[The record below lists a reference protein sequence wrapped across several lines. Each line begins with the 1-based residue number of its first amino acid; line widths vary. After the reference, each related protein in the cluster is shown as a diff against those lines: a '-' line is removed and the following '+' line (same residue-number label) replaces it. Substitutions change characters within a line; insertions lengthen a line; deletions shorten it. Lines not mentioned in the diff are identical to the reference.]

1 MSITSEIRLRVR
13 KEGDV
18 ALTQLSAKL
27 NDVAQRSVISN
38 KKFKDLATTLRNNDN
53 QIKTKSINALNDYS
67 RAWRELANSVDY
79 TSKEF
84 RQATREAQRFEQAAA
99 RAQGRRRG
107 GGAMAAAK
115 GVGAVAA
122 SGIFGG
128 PEGAIGALVGLP
140 FGPAGAAVGGA
151 IGAQVGQ
158 ARQALGGTASYAAD
172 LQKQR
177 LALQLVTKNA
187 EEYQRALKFIST
199 TSKELAIP
207 QDILTRQFTKLS
219 ASVLGAGGNVADTEK
234 AFKGVTAGIRGT
246 GGSLQDLDSALIATS
261 QVFSKGKVSAEE
273 LRQQIGERLPGAFS
287 LFAESLGMTPQ
298 ELDKALEKGQVSLQ
312 DFQKFAEKLF
322 NEYGDAAKTIADSP
336 AAAGDRL
343 KTALSNLSASIGT
356 LLQPIGAAFQTTFAN
371 IANAISAAADELNR
385 FFGIAGKAKMT
396 KITEALQREAATLTR
411 LEQKRTLIKGSPS
424 LTEKAMGIEP
434 ETLFLDRQIR
444 QAQANFDRL
453 QKELFGLQAVNRAAQ
468 GTRQDKPKGLPS
480 IDLGGGAKTKKA
492 KQDISKGLAEAQK
505 AALAEVNPIQKSILD
520 FEAKILAIREAGMPS
535 NKRSVEL
542 AEALAAFKKE
552 QEAIG
557 NKIAQGN
564 VQEFLKSEERNQQI
578 LETIQNLEIE
588 AGIIDKKQAKQIQK
602 DRLIAQLKQGN
613 NELTVEQLKRI
624 DKAYEGINAKTS
636 ESMQLFQ
643 QIGQNVVSSLSDA
656 FMSLFDQAKSLR
668 EVLADLLRSTA
679 RLFVEFGLRAG
690 MKSLF
695 PKLFATGGIMTV
707 NGPLPLK
714 RYASG
719 GIASSP
725 QLAMFGEGS
734 TPEAYVP
741 LPDGR
746 SIPVKMKGAG
756 AGESKVVVNV
766 DASGSNVQGND
777 QQASQL
783 GKAIGAAVQQELI
796 KQKKPGGL
804 LA

>member
-1 MSITSEIRLRVR
+1 MSVTSEIRLRVK

-128 PEGAIGALVGLP
+128 PEGAIGALIGLP

-177 LALQLVTKNA
+177 LALQLVTKDAA
-187 EEYQRALKFIST
+187 EYERALKFIST

-246 GGSLQDLDSALIATS
+246 GGSLQDLDSALTATS

-322 NEYGDAAKTIADSP
+322 SEYGDAAKTIADSP

-343 KTALSNLSASIGT
+343 KTALSNLSASVGT

-385 FFGIAGKAKMT
+385 FFGIAGKAKMR
-396 KITEALQREAATLTR
+396 KITEAMQREAANITR
-411 LEQKRTLIKGSPS
+411 LENQRKLIKGSPS
-424 LTEKAMGIEP
+424 LTEKAKGVEP
-434 ETLFLDRQIR
+434 ETYFLDRQIT
-444 QAQANFDRL
+444 QAQSNFDRL
-453 QKELFGLQAVNRAAQ
+453 QQELFGLQAVNRAAQ
-468 GTRQDKPKGLPS
+468 GMRKDKPKGLPS
-480 IDLGGGAKTKKA
+480 IDLISGAGTGKGAQDYSVQLANALIAAQNELNPIKKIQLEYDA
-492 KQDISKGLAEAQK
+492 EILKINESKLKPERKRVAINAANVKLNEQSLKLGDQIASGN
-505 AALAEVNPIQKSILD
+505 AALIIKD
-520 FEAKILAIREAGMPS
+520 G
-535 NKRSVEL
+535 
-542 AEALAAFKKE
+542 
-552 QEAIG
+552 
-557 NKIAQGN
+557 
-564 VQEFLKSEERNQQI
+564 ERNQQI
-578 LETIQNLEIE
+578 EKTIKSLEIE
-588 AGIIDKKQAKQIQK
+588 AGIIDEKQAKQIEKDNLIQQLQK
-602 DRLIAQLKQGN
+602 DGAT
-613 NELTVEQLKRI
+613 LTEEQLKRI
-624 DKAYEGINAKTS
+624 DEAYEGINKKTS
-636 ESMQLFQ
+636 ESMQLFK
-643 QIGQNVVSSLSDA
+643 QIGQNVVSALSDA
-656 FMSLFDQAKSLR
+656 FMNLFDQAKSLR
-668 EVLADLLRSTA
+668 EILTDLLRSTA
-679 RLFVEFGLRAG
+679 RLFLEFGIRAG
-690 MKSLF
+690 MKGLFPSLF
-695 PKLFATGGIMTV
+695 AAGGIMTG
-707 NGPLPLK
+707 NGPVALK

-719 GIASSP
+719 GIANSP

-734 TPEAYVP
+734 RPEAYVP

-746 SIPVKMKGAG
+746 SIPVTMKNGAG
-756 AGESKVVVNV
+756 GGVNVNVNV
-766 DASGSNVQGND
+766 DASGSEVQGNQPD
-777 QQASQL
+777 AAQL
-783 GKAIGAAVQQELI
+783 GRAIGAAVQAELI
-796 KQKKPGGL
+796 KQKRPGGL

>member
-1 MSITSEIRLRVR
+1 MSVTSEIRLRVK

-67 RAWRELANSVDY
+67 RAWRELANSVDV

-99 RAQGRRRG
+99 RAQGRRR

-246 GGSLQDLDSALIATS
+246 GGSLQDLDSALTATS

-343 KTALSNLSASIGT
+343 KTALSNLSASVGT
-356 LLQPIGAAFQTTFAN
+356 LLQPIGAAFQTAFAN

-424 LTEKAMGIEP
+424 LTEEAKGVEP

-468 GTRQDKPKGLPS
+468 RTRQDKPKGLPG
-480 IDLGGGAKTKKA
+480 IDLDPTAAGAKTKK
-492 KQDISKGLAEAQK
+492 IRTESAEIL
-505 AALAEVNPIQKSILD
+505 ALARQKNEADRDRNFLQVELLD
-520 FEAKILAIREAGMPS
+520 YAIRTQKIAEQFNAGEIDFNRAKKIDLENEQLLRAKILRLRTQEKG
-535 NKRSVEL
+535 EL
-542 AEALAAFKKE
+542 A
-552 QEAIG
+552 
-557 NKIAQGN
+557 
-564 VQEFLKSEERNQQI
+564 
-578 LETIQNLEIE
+578 NLS
-588 AGIIDKKQAKQIQK
+588 KKQKETNQELTETQK
-602 DRLIAQLKQGN
+602 LGQSIVLTFADGMANALVNVFDRAQSFKELLGGILKQVGS
-613 NELTVEQLKRI
+613 LLLSFGVQ
-624 DKAYEGINAKTS
+624 GFAK
-636 ESMQLFQ
+636 
-643 QIGQNVVSSLSDA
+643 G
-656 FMSLFDQAKSLR
+656 
-668 EVLADLLRSTA
+668 
-679 RLFVEFGLRAG
+679 
-690 MKSLF
+690 LF
-695 PKLFATGGIMTV
+695 PALFSMGGVMSSR
-707 NGPLPLK
+707 GPMPLRK
-714 RYASG
+714 YARG
-719 GIASSP
+719 GVANSP

-746 SIPVKMKGAG
+746 SIPVSMKGG
-756 AGESKVVVNV
+756 GNSVRVDSVNITVQNTGEQLSPESQKRIANQ
-766 DASGSNVQGND
+766 VQGIVMSTLVNERR
-777 QQASQL
+777 S
-783 GKAIGAAVQQELI
+783 
-796 KQKKPGGL
+796 GGL
-804 LA
+804 LR